1 MKMAKKIKHQY
12 NIDYLKLCLNT
23 PPEFFTDLSQQMDGA
38 PIFYPNF
45 FLMITDNGR
54 GKENDKTP
62 IKILADLFLDEET
75 EEGKN
80 LKMGTFTFFNTAKYD
95 GRSFFEFDNEILY
108 KPLTERMGYVSCI
121 NYILNTMGVEINNI
135 TKIDISLDTTRNVER
150 DILTKI
156 KDKPTEM
163 IYKGRVVQED
173 EILEDFG
180 EYFQRKRAKRE
191 RNATLYF
198 QHKKADGL
206 AMKVYN
212 KSREIEQKSGKEY
225 INESNAFGKAQTH
238 RVEISVKNEEFKK
251 FLTHLVA
258 DGGATPEQIE
268 CITNYQLSTIIN
280 ILPLLFSYTTE
291 KLLYF
296 RSNGRKL
303 TLTDIATG
311 EVA

>member
-1 MKMAKKIKHQY
+1 MSKKVKYQF

-23 PPEFFTDLSQQMDGA
+23 PPEFFTDLAQQVDGA

-54 GKENDKTP
+54 GKDNDKTP
-62 IKILADLFLDEET
+62 IKILADLFLDEQT
-75 EEGKN
+75 EEGKHI
-80 LKMGTFTFFNTAKYD
+80 KMGTFTFFNSSKYD
-95 GRSFFEFDNEILY
+95 GRSFFEFDNFCLY
-108 KPLTERMGYVSCI
+108 KPLTERMGYLICI
-121 NYILNTMGVEINNI
+121 NYIFDTMGVQINNI

-156 KDKPTEM
+156 KDQTQEM
-163 IYKGRVVQED
+163 IYKGRVVQND

-180 EYFQRKRAKRE
+180 EYFQRKRTKRE

-206 AMKVYN
+206 AMKIYN
-212 KSREIEQKSGKEY
+212 KSKEIEQKSGKEY

-238 RVEISVKNEEFKK
+238 RVEISIKNEEFKK
-251 FLTHLVA
+251 FIAYFVA
-258 DGGATPEQIE
+258 DGGVTPEQIE
-268 CITNYQLSTIIN
+268 CLVNYQLATICN
-280 ILPLLFSYTTE
+280 LLPQLFKFTTE

-303 TLTDIATG
+303 TLADIATG

>member
-1 MKMAKKIKHQY
+1 MEMSKKVKYQF

-23 PPEFFTDLSQQMDGA
+23 PTDFFTDLAQQVDGA

-45 FLMITDNGR
+45 FLMVTDNGR
-54 GKENDKTP
+54 GKDNDKTP
-62 IKILADLFLDEET
+62 IKILADLFLDEQT

-80 LKMGTFTFFNTAKYD
+80 VKMGTFTFFNSSKYD
-95 GRSFFEFDNEILY
+95 GRSFFELDNKILY
-108 KPLTERMGYVSCI
+108 TERMGYLSCL
-121 NYILNTMGVEINNI
+121 NYILDTMGIEINNI
-135 TKIDISLDTTRNVER
+135 TKIDISLDTTRNAER
-150 DILTKI
+150 EIVTKI
-156 KDKPTEM
+156 KDNQTEM
-163 IYKGRVVQED
+163 IYKGRVVAD
-173 EILEDFG
+173 NEILEDFG
-180 EYFQRKRAKRE
+180 EYFQRKRLKRE

-251 FLTHLVA
+251 FIAYLVA
-258 DGGATPEQIE
+258 DGVATPEQID
-268 CITNYQLSTIIN
+268 CLTNYQLATIIN

-296 RSNGRKL
+296 RSEGRKI
-303 TLTDIATG
+303 TLTEIATG
-311 EVA
+311 EAV

>member
-23 PPEFFTDLSQQMDGA
+23 PTDFFTDLAQQVDGT
-38 PIFYPNF
+38 PIFYNTF

-62 IKILADLFLDEET
+62 IKILADLFLDEQM
-75 EEGKN
+75 EEGKHI
-80 LKMGTFTFFNTAKYD
+80 KMGTFTFFNSSKYD

-108 KPLTERMGYVSCI
+108 KPLTERMGYLICI
-121 NYILNTMGVEINNI
+121 NYILNTMGIEINNI

-156 KDKPTEM
+156 KDKETEM

-212 KSREIEQKSGKEY
+212 KTREIAQKSGKDY
-225 INESNAFGKAQTH
+225 INESNNFGKATTH
-238 RVEISVKNEEFKK
+238 RIEVSVKNEEFKK
-251 FLTHLVA
+251 FITHLVA
-258 DGGATPEQIE
+258 NGVVTPEQME
-268 CITNYQLSTIIN
+268 CLTNYQLATICN
-280 ILPLLFSYTTE
+280 LLPLLFSYTTE

-296 RSNGRKL
+296 RSKGRKL
-303 TLTDIATG
+303 TLADIATG
-311 EVA
+311 EVV